1 MSSVKEHFEIPGR
14 YKQWSLGLAGVG
26 VLSLIIGYIMYGNAD
41 QGNRFWSS
49 LLQNSVYFLLITNA
63 AMFFF
68 CATTL
73 AFGGWQLTF
82 RRVTEA
88 ISASVIPLGVIT
100 FVILMAIVF
109 GGKDTIYEWVNKDT
123 VAKDAILNGKKGFL
137 NPTFFTVWSILSIGL
152 WTVLGI
158 KMRKLSRSID
168 DQPLNIEE

>member
-1 MSSVKEHFEIPGR
+1 MSSVKEHFETPGR
-14 YKQWSLGLAGVG
+14 YKQWSFGLMGVG
-26 VLSLIIGYIMYGNAD
+26 LLSVIIGYIVYGNVEH
-41 QGNRFWSS
+41 GTRFWAA

-68 CATTL
+68 CAATL
-73 AFGGWQLTF
+73 AMGGWQLVF

-109 GGKDTIYEWVNKDT
+109 GGKDAIYIWVNKDV

-137 NPTFFTVWSILSIGL
+137 N
-152 WTVLGI
+152 
-158 KMRKLSRSID
+158 
-168 DQPLNIEE
+168 